1 MSTAMRSA
9 PRRFVRPTT
18 LTFVASLAGCSVTG
32 LGGSDQYGCKAPEG
46 VRCESVS
53 GTYANS
59 VQNNLPV
66 QRRSTSTRSASVES
80 AVPASAQTR
89 VGLAGGV
96 DASKES
102 HNAAEALQ
110 PLRSEPRIL
119 RLWFKAYLDSD
130 QDLNDQGYVFVQVD
144 NGRWL
149 IERAQRWT
157 REAFA
162 PIRPPRVTSSAP
174 PSKEARST
182 STGAATTTSDPFRPA
197 TALPQTPGV
206 VSRGKQ
212 EERP

>member
-1 MSTAMRSA
+1 MTSVIGSTLRWRC
-9 PRRFVRPTT
+9 RRVAT
-18 LTFVASLAGCSVTG
+18 LQTIVLAGCSITG

-59 VQNNLPV
+59 VQNNLPA
-66 QRRSTSTRSASVES
+66 QRRSSATHSTGAASGGQPAVQAPTALGSVEAANPSSS
-80 AVPASAQTR
+80 AP
-89 VGLAGGV
+89 
-96 DASKES
+96 EPP
-102 HNAAEALQ
+102 Q

-144 NGRWL
+144 SGRWL
-149 IERAQRWT
+149 IERTQRQA

-162 PIRPPRVTSSAP
+162 PIRPPRATSEVSKDSRPTSASASTT
-174 PSKEARST
+174 PSE
-182 STGAATTTSDPFRPA
+182 PFRLGNPLAPA
-197 TALPQTPGV
+197 SIAVP
-206 VSRGKQ
+206 RGKA

>member
-1 MSTAMRSA
+1 MNAAIGSVLRWLCRVAALHAM
-9 PRRFVRPTT
+9 V
-18 LTFVASLAGCSVTG
+18 LAGCSITG

-59 VQNNLPV
+59 VQNNLPA
-66 QRRSTSTRSASVES
+66 QRRSSATHANS
-80 AVPASAQTR
+80 AAAGAQPAVQTPTA
-89 VGLAGGV
+89 LSGGV
-96 DASKES
+96 E
-102 HNAAEALQ
+102 AANPSSSAPEPQQ

-144 NGRWL
+144 SGRWL
-149 IERAQRWT
+149 IERTQRQA

-162 PIRPPRVTSSAP
+162 PIRPPRATSDVSKDPRPTSASASTTASEPFRLGNLP
-174 PSKEARST
+174 PSAS
-182 STGAATTTSDPFRPA
+182 GA
-197 TALPQTPGV
+197 
-206 VSRGKQ
+206 VSRGKG